1 MGINMG
7 LAGLVLA
14 MLLLTACGGGGDGGA
29 VLADTP
35 SDDMPLDDTPSTAQQ
50 AHLVVVRYDHD
61 ADGHP
66 DVMTLDAAARPM
78 TIVEALLGMPEG
90 DSIDGTETLA
100 GQPIDLELSD
110 VLASYLAD
118 SYAVG
123 TETDLDVA
131 LRGEPTTITVIE

>member
-14 MLLLTACGGGGDGGA
+14 MVLLTACGGGGDGGA

-35 SDDMPLDDTPSTAQQ
+35 SADTPSTAQQ

-66 DVMTLDAAARPM
+66 DVLTLDAAARPM